1 MHFPDLPGKIKWNI
15 NRKNNPSRK
24 PLSGFNLSQT
34 VQGNKTSNL
43 SHSTRFIHF
52 CNLLSFKLLQTEANP
67 KQVSAFDLFSRLRPE
82 SLYSWTAI
90 HEGMVGQTLQ
100 YKCYCS
106 LKKKSMEY
114 SLYVSLQMLL
124 VYGQSC

>member
-1 MHFPDLPGKIKWNI
+1 MQKKFPYERKIIKQILPTAYVNYNLVTVPKYAHLLKAIILINAFFPDLPGKIKRNI

-43 SHSTRFIHF
+43 SHSTLLIHF
-52 CNLLSFKLLQTEANP
+52 CNLLSFKLLQTQANP

-82 SLYSWTAI
+82 SLYS
-90 HEGMVGQTLQ
+90 
-100 YKCYCS
+100 
-106 LKKKSMEY
+106 
-114 SLYVSLQMLL
+114 
-124 VYGQSC
+124 